1 MPRLRHPPDRID
13 WRMCQNAPLAI
24 TRNATTRNEDGAMA
38 TKPRKGAMSDDHKA
52 ALAEGR
58 NHARTVGRY
67 LEALDAHKPKRGRKR
82 TTDSVNMRLATV
94 GRELPGASGLTRLAL
109 LQERRDLEVELA
121 GMQGGAPDLAGL
133 EQEFVKV
140 AKAYSAR
147 KGIAYGAWRE
157 FGVPPEVLKKAGITR
172 GS

>member
-1 MPRLRHPPDRID
+1 MP
-13 WRMCQNAPLAI
+13 
-24 TRNATTRNEDGAMA
+24 
-38 TKPRKGAMSDDHKA
+38 TKPKKRPMSDDHKA

-82 TTDSVNMRLATV
+82 TADSVKKRLSTV
-94 GRELPGASGLTRLAL
+94 EHELKGASGLTRLTL

-121 GMQGGAPDLAGL
+121 GMQGGAPDLSGL
-133 EQEFVKV
+133 EKEFVKV
-140 AKAYSAR
+140 AKDYSER
-147 KGIAYGAWRE
+147 KGISYGAWRE
-157 FGVPPEVLKKAGITR
+157 FGVAPEVLKKAGITR